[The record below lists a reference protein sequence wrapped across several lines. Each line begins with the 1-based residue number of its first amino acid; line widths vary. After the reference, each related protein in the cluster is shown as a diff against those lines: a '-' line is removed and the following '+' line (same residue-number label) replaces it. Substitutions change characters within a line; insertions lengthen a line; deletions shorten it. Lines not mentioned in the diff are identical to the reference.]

1 MNIKET
7 AILDIYNSDFTTGSP
22 VETIQQQVEISLE
35 ELDNIATDAQKLA
48 LWQQIADAIAEVR
61 DS

>member
-1 MNIKET
+1 MDIKT
-7 AILDIYNSDFTTGSP
+7 TDIINLSQDMGATP
-22 VETIQQQVEISLE
+22 VETAQQEIQISLE
-35 ELDNIATDAQKLA
+35 ELDNITTDIQKLA

>member
-1 MNIKET
+1 MDIKT
-7 AILDIYNSDFTTGSP
+7 TDIINLSQDMGDTP
-22 VETIQQQVEISLE
+22 VETAQQEIQISLE
-35 ELDNIATDAQKLA
+35 ELDNITTDIQKLA

>member
-1 MNIKET
+1 MDIKTTDIINLCESMGAAPIET
-7 AILDIYNSDFTTGSP
+7 AQQ
-22 VETIQQQVEISLE
+22 EIQISLE
-35 ELDNIATDAQKLA
+35 ELDNITTDEQKLA

>member
-1 MNIKET
+1 MGAAPIET
-7 AILDIYNSDFTTGSP
+7 AQQ
-22 VETIQQQVEISLE
+22 EIQISLE
-35 ELDNIATDAQKLA
+35 ELDNITTDEQKLA

>member
-1 MNIKET
+1 MDIKNT
-7 AILDIYNSDFTTGSP
+7 DMINLSQDMGATP
-22 VETIQQQVEISLE
+22 VETAQQEIQISLE
-35 ELDNIATDAQKLA
+35 ELDNITTDIQKLA

>member
-1 MNIKET
+1 MDIKNT
-7 AILDIYNSDFTTGSP
+7 DIINLSQYMGGTPTTSAQQ
-22 VETIQQQVEISLE
+22 EIQISLE
-35 ELDNIATDAQKLA
+35 ELDNTTTDEQKLA